1 MSIIA
6 QIKKGDQEAFAEL
19 IEEYKLPIYK
29 TAKAILKDEDDVCD
43 AIQDTALSIYKN
55 IANLKNEKY
64 FKTWVIRITINKC
77 YDIITKNRLNSEKIE
92 KVKFY
97 DEEVHN
103 SFDKNVILKTD
114 LDTALNSLDED
125 LRVTT
130 VLYYY
135 NDLSISEISDIL
147 NIPKGTVKSRVFR
160 AREKLYE
167 ILSKEEVNADEQEGH
182 VY

>member
-1 MSIIA
+1 MSIIT
-6 QIKKGDQEAFAEL
+6 QIKNGAEQAFAEL
-19 IEEYKLPIYK
+19 IEQYKLPIYK
-29 TAKAILKDEDDVCD
+29 TAKSILKDEDDVCD

-55 IANLKNEKY
+55 IPNLKNEEY

-77 YDIITKNRLNSEKIE
+77 YDILKKHKLNNEKMLKAQEDVSEL
-92 KVKFY
+92 
-97 DEEVHN
+97 HTN
-103 SFDKNVILKTD
+103 FDNNVILQTD
-114 LDTALNSLDED
+114 LQTTLELLEED
-125 LRVTT
+125 LKIVT

-167 ILSKEEVNADEQEGH
+167 ILSKEEVDTIE
-182 VY
+182 

>member
-1 MSIIA
+1 MSIIT
-6 QIKKGDQEAFAEL
+6 QIKNGDEQAFAEL
-19 IEEYKLPIYK
+19 IEQYKLPIYK
-29 TAKAILKDEDDVCD
+29 TAKSILKDEDDVCD

-55 IANLKNEKY
+55 IPNLKNEEY

-77 YDIITKNRLNSEKIE
+77 YDILKKHKLNNEKMLKAQEDVSEL
-92 KVKFY
+92 
-97 DEEVHN
+97 HTN
-103 SFDKNVILKTD
+103 FDNNVILQTD
-114 LDTALNSLDED
+114 LQTTLELLEED
-125 LRVTT
+125 LKIVT

-167 ILSKEEVNADEQEGH
+167 ILSKEEVDTIE
-182 VY
+182 

>member
-6 QIKKGDQEAFAEL
+6 RVKKGDQQAFEEL

-43 AIQDTALSIYKN
+43 AIQDTCLSIYKN
-55 IANLKNEKY
+55 INNLENEKY

-77 YDIITKNRLNSEKIE
+77 YDIISKHKLNDEKIAKIQSNVSE
-92 KVKFY
+92 IQS
-97 DEEVHN
+97 
-103 SFDKNVILKTD
+103 SFDSNIIAKTD
-114 LDTALNSLDED
+114 LEKAMSLLEED
-125 LRVTT
+125 LKLVT

-135 NDLSISEISDIL
+135 NDMSISDISEVI

-160 AREKLYE
+160 AREKLYN
-167 ILSKEEVNADEQEGH
+167 ILNDEEVDTIE
-182 VY
+182 

>member
-1 MSIIA
+1 MSIIT
-6 QIKKGDQEAFAEL
+6 QIKNGDEQAFAEL
-19 IEEYKLPIYK
+19 IEQYKLPIYK
-29 TAKAILKDEDDVCD
+29 TAKSILKDEDDVCD

-55 IANLKNEKY
+55 IPNLKNEEY

-77 YDIITKNRLNSEKIE
+77 YDILKKHKLNNEKMLRAQEDVSEL
-92 KVKFY
+92 
-97 DEEVHN
+97 HTN
-103 SFDKNVILKTD
+103 FDNNVILQTD
-114 LDTALNSLDED
+114 LQTTLELLEEN
-125 LRVTT
+125 LRTVT

-167 ILSKEEVNADEQEGH
+167 ILSKEEVDTIE
-182 VY
+182 

>member
-1 MSIIA
+1 MSIIT
-6 QIKKGDQEAFAEL
+6 QIKNGDEEAFAKL

-55 IANLKNEKY
+55 ISNLKNEKY

-77 YDIITKNRLNSEKIE
+77 YDIIAKRKLNNE
-92 KVKFY
+92 KVLK
-97 DEEVHN
+97 VQSN
-103 SFDKNVILKTD
+103 ISQTNISFDNNVIVNTD
-114 LDTALNSLDED
+114 LERTLDLLDED
-125 LRVTT
+125 LKTVT

-135 NDLSISEISDIL
+135 NDLSISEISNIL

-167 ILSKEEVNADEQEGH
+167 ILSKEEVDTNE
-182 VY
+182 

>member
-1 MSIIA
+1 MSIIT
-6 QIKKGDQEAFAEL
+6 QIKNGDEQAFAEL
-19 IEEYKLPIYK
+19 IEQYKLPIYK
-29 TAKAILKDEDDVCD
+29 TAKSILKDEDDVCD

-55 IANLKNEKY
+55 IQNLKNEEY

-77 YDIITKNRLNSEKIE
+77 YDILKKHKLNNEKMLKAQKDVAE
-92 KVKFY
+92 L
-97 DEEVHN
+97 HTN
-103 SFDKNVILKTD
+103 FDNNVILQTD
-114 LDTALNSLDED
+114 LQTTLELLEENLKI
-125 LRVTT
+125 VT

-167 ILSKEEVNADEQEGH
+167 ILSKEEVDTIE
-182 VY
+182 

>member
-1 MSIIA
+1 MSIIT
-6 QIKKGDQEAFAEL
+6 QIKNGDEQAFAEL
-19 IEEYKLPIYK
+19 IEQYKLPIYK
-29 TAKAILKDEDDVCD
+29 TAKSILKDEDDVCD

-55 IANLKNEKY
+55 IPNLKNEEY

-77 YDIITKNRLNSEKIE
+77 YDILKKHKLNNEKMLRAQEDVSEL
-92 KVKFY
+92 
-97 DEEVHN
+97 HTN
-103 SFDKNVILKTD
+103 FDNNVILQTD
-114 LDTALNSLDED
+114 LQTTLELLEED
-125 LRVTT
+125 LKIVT

-167 ILSKEEVNADEQEGH
+167 IFSKEEVDTIE
-182 VY
+182 

>member
-1 MSIIA
+1 MSIIT
-6 QIKKGDQEAFAEL
+6 QIKNGDEQAFAEL
-19 IEEYKLPIYK
+19 IEQYKLPIYK
-29 TAKAILKDEDDVCD
+29 TAKSILKDEDDVCD

-55 IANLKNEKY
+55 IPNLKNEEY

-77 YDIITKNRLNSEKIE
+77 YDILKKHKLNNEKMLKAQEDVSEL
-92 KVKFY
+92 
-97 DEEVHN
+97 HTN
-103 SFDKNVILKTD
+103 FDNKVILQTD
-114 LDTALNSLDED
+114 LQTTLELLEED
-125 LRVTT
+125 LKIVT

-167 ILSKEEVNADEQEGH
+167 ILSKEEVDTIE
-182 VY
+182 

>member
-1 MSIIA
+1 MSIIT
-6 QIKKGDQEAFAEL
+6 QIKNGDEEVFAEL
-19 IEEYKLPIYK
+19 IEQYKLPIYK

-55 IANLKNEKY
+55 IKNLKNEKY

-77 YDIITKNRLNSEKIE
+77 YDIIAKRKLNDEKIL
-92 KVKFY
+92 KVQTQITEMH
-97 DEEVHN
+97 D
-103 SFDKNVILKTD
+103 SFDNNVIVKTD
-114 LDTALNSLDED
+114 LERTLDLLEED
-125 LRVTT
+125 LRTIT

-160 AREKLYE
+160 AREKLYD
-167 ILSKEEVNADEQEGH
+167 ILCKEEVDTIE
-182 VY
+182 